1 MQPESKRKA
10 RRILIFLLKSGI
22 AALLLFLLLR
32 KTQYKVFAQQFRGIL
47 WGWAIGAALLHI
59 IGYLVSAHRWRIL
72 LRAQGLT
79 PSLWELIK
87 SYIVATFFNYVLL
100 GTVGGDISRAYDTG
114 VKSKRGAEAVSAVLV
129 ERVTG
134 VAAMMFLAGAG
145 ILFLLIG
152 PARLSVSA
160 FWNVQAAVA
169 TCAAMFLFLF
179 AVLLILFHPRVVRVI
194 VAKLDR
200 PSPLFGKLRKIFM
213 SLHSALMTY
222 RSNPAPIY
230 KNLLW
235 ALVLQLNVTLHYFF
249 LGLAMGL
256 PLFRYPL
263 HSFCSYMVV
272 VPAITLILMVPLTP
286 GGAGVREWTLGELRG
301 GLGFAG
307 TSSGIAS
314 AVLLGWLQV
323 ATVLLYG
330 LIGFLILTLRMF
342 KVRSSRGPSPDLQRF
357 PETTDR

>member
-1 MQPESKRKA
+1 MQRESKRRA
-10 RRILIFLLKSGI
+10 RRILVFLLKSGI

-47 WGWAIGAALLHI
+47 WGWVIAAALLHI

-72 LRAQGLT
+72 LKAQGLT

-114 VKSKRGAEAVSAVLV
+114 VKSKRGAEAVSAVFV

-134 VAAMMFLAGAG
+134 VTAMMFLAAAG

-152 PARLSVSA
+152 PTRLSVSA
-160 FWNVQAAVA
+160 FWNVQAAVG

-179 AVLLILFHPRVVRVI
+179 AVLFILFHPRVVRI
-194 VAKLDR
+194 IAMKLDR

-222 RSNPAPIY
+222 RSHPAPIY

-256 PLFRYPL
+256 PLFRHPL
-263 HSFCSYMVV
+263 HSFCSYMIV
-272 VPAITLILMVPLTP
+272 VPAITLILMIPLTP
-286 GGAGVREWTLGELRG
+286 GGAGVREWTLGELRR

-330 LIGFLILTLRMF
+330 IVGFFMLTVRMF
-342 KVRSSRGPSPDLQRF
+342 KVRSSGSPPPDLQKSS
-357 PETTDR
+357 ETTDH